1 MKGCLKRIIQAS
13 GVIVALAVVL
23 VVVAL
28 TTDIGKAPAA
38 VVAITPLP
46 TVAQVPTA
54 TPLPWYVG
62 GTLHSATVAEW
73 RTADQRNKLAT
84 AADWAAQGFDTV
96 EGLKEKATSILACV
110 EEAFDAYAATHGE
123 ADTVT
128 DLAVGCVILLKAQ

>member
-46 TVAQVPTA
+46 TVAEVPTA

-73 RTADQRNKLAT
+73 RAADQRNKLAT

-96 EGLKEKATSILACV
+96 AGLKEKATELLDCV
-110 EEAFDAYAATHGE
+110 EEAAKAVSDT
-123 ADTVT
+123 DTVT